1 MKSTKVA
8 ARYAKA
14 LLELATEQNKVER
27 IADDMFQ
34 LAHVNTEVADFAIL
48 LNSPV
53 INSDKK
59 MTIFKE
65 LFGSFDQLSMMFI
78 ELITKNRRE
87 NLLGEIAHSY
97 EAQLKQSKGITPV
110 TLISAVKLNEQT
122 KKDIIGK
129 VQVSVKGTLEVTEE
143 IDESLIGGFIIRMD
157 DKQIDASVSSQLASL
172 KQTLTR

>member
-14 LLELATEQNKVER
+14 LLELAVENNKVER
-27 IADDMFQ
+27 ISKDMRY
-34 LAHVNTEVADFAIL
+34 LAHVNNDAADFAIL

-59 MTIFKE
+59 MNIFRE
-65 LFGSFDQLSMMFI
+65 LFGAFDQLSMMFI

-87 NLLGEIAHSY
+87 YLLGQIAQSY
-97 EAQLKQSKGITPV
+97 EAQLKASKGITPV
-110 TLISAVKLNEQT
+110 TLLSSVPLNAQT
-122 KKDIIGK
+122 KKDILAK
-129 VQVSVKGTLEVTEE
+129 VQASVNGTLEVTEE

-157 DKQIDASVSSQLASL
+157 DKQIDASVSSQLANL

>member
-14 LLELATEQNKVER
+14 LLELAEEQNKVER
-27 IADDMFQ
+27 IADDMRQ
-34 LAHVNTEVADFAIL
+34 LSHVNTDVADFAIL

-59 MTIFKE
+59 MNIFRE
-65 LFGSFDQLSMMFI
+65 LFGSFDQLSMSFI

-87 NLLGEIAHSY
+87 YLLGEIAHSY
-97 EAQLKQSKGITPV
+97 EAQLKASKGITPV
-110 TLISAVKLNEQT
+110 TLISAVPLNEQT
-122 KKDIIGK
+122 KKEIMSK
-129 VQVSVKGTLEVTEE
+129 VQASVKGTLEVTEK
-143 IDESLIGGFIIRMD
+143 IDETLIGGFIIRMD

>member
-27 IADDMFQ
+27 IADDMLQ

-87 NLLGEIAHSY
+87 YLLGEIAHSY
-97 EAQLKQSKGITPV
+97 ESQLKQSKGITPV

-122 KKDIIGK
+122 QKDIIGK
-129 VQVSVKGTLEVTEE
+129 VQASVKGTLEVTEE

-157 DKQIDASVSSQLASL
+157 DKQIDASVSRQLASL

>member
-14 LLELATEQNKVER
+14 LLELAVEQNKVER
-27 IADDMFQ
+27 IADDMRQ
-34 LAHVNTEVADFAIL
+34 LAHVNTDVTDFAIL

-53 INSDKK
+53 INSNKK
-59 MTIFKE
+59 INIFKE
-65 LFGSFDQLSMMFI
+65 LFGSFDQLTMSFV

-87 NLLGEIAHSY
+87 YLLGEIAHAY
-97 EAQLKQSKGITPV
+97 EAQLKASKGITPV
-110 TLISAVKLNEQT
+110 TLISAVPLNEQT
-122 KKDIIGK
+122 KKEIISK
-129 VQVSVKGTLEVTEE
+129 VQASVKGTLEVTEK

>member
-14 LLELATEQNKVER
+14 LLELAVEQNKVER
-27 IADDMFQ
+27 IADDMRQ
-34 LAHVNTEVADFAIL
+34 LSNVNTEVADFAIL

-53 INSDKK
+53 INADKK
-59 MTIFKE
+59 MNIFKE

-87 NLLGEIAHSY
+87 YLLGEIAHSY
-97 EAQLKQSKGITPV
+97 EAQLKESKGIIPV

-129 VQVSVKGTLEVTEE
+129 VQASVKGTLEVTEE

-157 DKQIDASVSSQLASL
+157 DKQVDASVSSQLASL

>member
-8 ARYAKA
+8 GRYAKA
-14 LLELATEQNKVER
+14 LLELAVENAKVDR
-27 IADDMFQ
+27 ISEDMRYLGQVNDD
-34 LAHVNTEVADFAIL
+34 AADFAIL
-48 LNSPV
+48 LNSPI

-59 MTIFKE
+59 MSIFRE

-87 NLLGEIAHSY
+87 YLLAQIAYSF
-97 EAQLKQSKGITPV
+97 EAQLKASKGITPV
-110 TLISAVKLNEQT
+110 TLLSATPLNEQT
-122 KKDIIGK
+122 KKVILTK
-129 VQVSVKGTLEVTEE
+129 VQATVKGPLEVTEE

-157 DKQIDASVSSQLASL
+157 DKQIDASISNQLANL

>member
-27 IADDMFQ
+27 IADDMRQ

-48 LNSPV
+48 LKSPV

-59 MTIFKE
+59 IHIFKE
-65 LFGSFDQLSMMFI
+65 LFGAFDQLSMMFI

-87 NLLGEIAHSY
+87 NLLGQIALSY
-97 EAQLKQSKGITPV
+97 EAQLKNSKGIIPV

-122 KKDIIGK
+122 KKDIVGK
-129 VQVSVKGTLEVTEE
+129 VQASVKGTLEVTEE

>member
-27 IADDMFQ
+27 IADDMRQ

-87 NLLGEIAHSY
+87 YLLGEIAHSY

-122 KKDIIGK
+122 QKDIIGK
-129 VQVSVKGTLEVTEE
+129 VQASVKGTLEVTEE